1 MKVGY
6 LGPKSSF
13 TFQAA
18 NEIFPENTLI
28 PFASIPLTIEQLENK
43 TLDFAVVPIENSLE
57 GSVHATVDY
66 LFDQTAI
73 TIKKEVILPIR
84 QQLLGTH
91 FVEQVKKVL
100 SHPQALAQTE
110 QYLKKHFPEVLLEA
124 VSSTT
129 AAAQYVAEHPHDKVL
144 AIASKKA
151 AEEYGLQ
158 ILAKDI
164 QDNSMNK
171 TRFWLL
177 SMDKDKQNLARYHNK
192 KVTLFV
198 SLPANL
204 PGALHQVLSAFAW
217 RKIDLA
223 KIESRPLKTYL
234 GEYFFIID
242 ILLNENEV
250 LIENAIKEI
259 ELLHAKVQWV
269 GNYPVDEIT

>member
-28 PFASIPLTIEQLENK
+28 SFASIPLTIEQLENK
-43 TLDFAVVPIENSLE
+43 SLDFAVVPIENSLE

-66 LFDQTAI
+66 LFDQSAI

-91 FVEQVKKVL
+91 FVEQVEKIL

-110 QYLKKHFPEVLLEA
+110 QYLKKHYPEVPLEA

-129 AAAQYVAEHPHDKVL
+129 AAAQYVTEHPHDKVL

-151 AEEYGLQ
+151 AEEYDLQ
-158 ILAKDI
+158 VLAKDI

-177 SMDKDKQNLARYHNK
+177 SVDKNKQNLTRYQNK

-242 ILLNENEV
+242 ILLDENEV

-259 ELLHAKVQWV
+259 ELLHAKVQWI
-269 GNYPVDEIT
+269 GSYPVDEIT

>member
-177 SMDKDKQNLARYHNK
+177 SMDKDKQNLARYQNK

-223 KIESRPLKTYL
+223 KIESRPDRKS
-234 GEYFFIID
+234 
-242 ILLNENEV
+242 V
-250 LIENAIKEI
+250 
-259 ELLHAKVQWV
+259 V
-269 GNYPVDEIT
+269 

>member
-177 SMDKDKQNLARYHNK
+177 SMDKDKQNLARYQNK

-259 ELLHAKVQWV
+259 ELLQAKVQWV
-269 GNYPVDEIT
+269 GIYPVDEIT